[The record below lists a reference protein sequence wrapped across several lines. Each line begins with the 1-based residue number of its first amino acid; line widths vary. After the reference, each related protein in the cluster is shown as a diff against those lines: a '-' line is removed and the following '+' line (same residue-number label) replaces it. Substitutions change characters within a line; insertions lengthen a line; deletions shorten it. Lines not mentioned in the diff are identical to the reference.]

1 MIDYLLTVLILHVC
15 AFAIYELL
23 LKTTTF
29 LNGNRSYLLIVPVI
43 IWFIPLINI
52 DSLNQEPIVEE
63 ILVQNSTVQEELNI
77 SPVDYQAI
85 EIPTELKTKEETS
98 ITFSWWWV
106 YFLGVGISLTYFI
119 KSFYNLRKVKS
130 KGTLKE
136 LNGVRYYQINDS
148 KIALSFVGSIL
159 IGDQIKK
166 EHLPA
171 ILNHEHIHIIEKH
184 HLDLIFYQLL
194 NIMIWFNPFNYFF
207 LKRLK
212 LVHELLADRM
222 VAESF
227 GIKNYAH
234 LLLKE
239 TFDTNEIQFVN
250 MFFSF
255 KTIKTRI
262 SMLHKESTPKI
273 AKIRYATLLIVLLSA
288 VVYTSCTTAKEKEL
302 SLEEQIS
309 NLDKRLKSSDS
320 VSFKNIKAIYGLL
333 SKGYTFEEGAEY
345 AQLINEEDEK
355 MQREFE
361 KSPEGV
367 ALKLELDSIASNRK
381 MDDAI
386 LKSLKAKDITSKEYA
401 EFIKWLNDSI
411 DTSNMKISVNPKN

>member
-1 MIDYLLTVLILHVC
+1 MMDYLLTVFILHVC

-23 LKTTTF
+23 LKNTTF
-29 LNGNRSYLLIVPVI
+29 LNGNRSYLLIVPVTL
-43 IWFIPLINI
+43 WFIPFINI
-52 DSLNQEPIVEE
+52 DSLNQEPVAEE
-63 ILVQNSTVQEELNI
+63 ILFQKPMVQEELAI
-77 SPVDYQAI
+77 SPVNYQAI

-106 YFLGVGISLTYFI
+106 YLLGVGISLTYFI
-119 KSFYNLRKVKS
+119 KSFYNLKKVKN

-136 LNGVRYYQINDS
+136 LNGVSYYQINDS
-148 KIALSFVGSIL
+148 KIALSFIGSIL

-184 HLDLIFYQLL
+184 HLDLIFFQLL
-194 NIMIWFNPFNYFF
+194 NIIIWFNPFNYFF

-212 LVHELLADRM
+212 LVHELLADRV
-222 VAESF
+222 VAQSY

-239 TFDTNEIQFVN
+239 TFDTNEIQLVN

-255 KTIKTRI
+255 KTIKIRI

-273 AKIRYATLLIVLLSA
+273 AKIRYVALLIVLLST

-309 NLDKRLKSSDS
+309 NLQETLKKTDS
-320 VSFKNIKAIYGLL
+320 ISFKDMEALEKLTI
-333 SKGYTFEEGAEY
+333 SGYSFEEGSEY
-345 AQLINEEDEK
+345 AQIYKGEPYDHEAYIN
-355 MQREFE
+355 
-361 KSPEGV
+361 SPEGI
-367 ALKLELDSIASNRK
+367 AFQLELDSIASNRK
-381 MDDAI
+381 MDNAI
-386 LKSLKAKDITSKEYA
+386 LKS
-401 EFIKWLNDSI
+401 
-411 DTSNMKISVNPKN
+411 